1 MHTYLHMYI
10 VIGKHQPEQTLM
22 CSSTGM
28 EIGLSMPWWSVA
40 LIDLSIILSPMLLGA
55 STTPTSTDS
64 RCSSHSLNR
73 GSHTRYAYPISHCL
87 IPPYPDAE
95 ANDDASKALFNFRH
109 SGARMEMTEHIYGI
123 WKRRFPIA
131 ENLRNHLPNAIKIIN
146 ATAIL
151 HNISILWEEIGIDQ
165 LDGQP
170 DPADVPALPAEP
182 DMHVDFD
189 PNDLNPLQMRQ
200 LGQATR
206 DNMRLSMDPNP
217 TARERRRL
225 GRRFQN

>member
-28 EIGLSMPWWSVA
+28 ETGPS
-40 LIDLSIILSPMLLGA
+40 
-55 STTPTSTDS
+55 
-64 RCSSHSLNR
+64 
-73 GSHTRYAYPISHCL
+73 
-87 IPPYPDAE
+87 
-95 ANDDASKALFNFRH
+95 
-109 SGARMEMTEHIYGI
+109 MEMTEHIYGI

-206 DNMRLSMDPNP
+206 DNMRL
-217 TARERRRL
+217 
-225 GRRFQN
+225 